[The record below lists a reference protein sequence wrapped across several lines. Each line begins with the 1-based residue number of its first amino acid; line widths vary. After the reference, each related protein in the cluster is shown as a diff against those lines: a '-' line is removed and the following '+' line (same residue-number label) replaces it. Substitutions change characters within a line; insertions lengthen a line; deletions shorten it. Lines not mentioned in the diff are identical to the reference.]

1 MVLKLLFTSIMRFI
15 QIISFRTL
23 VLRKARR
30 AKLLLLLLGVLA
42 ASNAWAVER
51 AYYSRSASAPNT
63 TASNVTVVSTLS
75 PDNLSLAAT
84 VTTDPAQAVKLRL
97 NLNGTAP
104 GGYRAGM
111 LVSNSDGSA
120 LASGVT
126 AVTIRTFLN
135 DNLQEQKTVDATL
148 VQTALLDNDNQPRQF
163 EFNTAVGKD
172 FNQVEIEFG
181 AAGYGPFPLR
191 VSLGGRQIQIR
202 YAYGI
207 GQELPKPATGFLSQF
222 GTTAPGQY
230 STDGQSKSGG
240 ICVNNNV
247 SNPERAVDNDLTNYA
262 SFNTLAGLSLD
273 PNNGCLGTLRVNLA
287 GVVPGSGFRAGF
299 VIGNSGLLDANVLNG
314 LRLHTFRNGVEQQV
328 ASVDNNLLQINLLA
342 DGQAMV
348 SFPASKEFDAVS
360 IERTGALSLLDNL
373 NLYYGFGLDNA
384 SFTNNPA
391 ITSYPLN
398 TRKYTVKTGGL
409 LCALCSSTVMTP
421 AGSPPYINLSQ
432 TVGAVGTESVQFPL
446 AGAGLAGNRAG
457 VVLGSGTLLDVSA
470 LSNMTL
476 STYDD
481 AGNLLETASAS
492 SVLALNLLPDGRQEV
507 SFRTTRNFTN
517 VKLTVKAG
525 VAALNNLSVYSAFA
539 DDRGTLQI
547 TPPVVLPVV
556 LTSFG
561 VSRAPGATAATITW
575 ATASEQRSASFVVE
589 RATNPQAG
597 FEAVGQVAAAGT
609 STATH
614 QYSLRDA
621 AAPTRTT
628 AYYRLRQLDVDG
640 SEHLSPVAV
649 LAASTSA
656 LAGGFVLYPN
666 PATAGSVSLSLP
678 SPAQAG
684 TTAVIYSALGR
695 LMSEQAVAGGETEAA
710 PALTTAGLP
719 TGIYYVVLHDAAGQ
733 PLGTQRLVISN

>member
-1 MVLKLLFTSIMRFI
+1 MRFI
-15 QIISFRTL
+15 QIISFCTL
-23 VLRKARR
+23 TLRKARL
-30 AKLLLLLLGVLA
+30 AKLLLSLLGVLA

-51 AYYSRSASAPNT
+51 AYYSNSGSIANT
-63 TASNVTVVSTLS
+63 STSNVAVASKLS
-75 PDNLSLAAT
+75 ADNLSLTAT
-84 VTTDPAQAVKLRL
+84 VTTTATQPVRLRL
-97 NLNGTAP
+97 NLSGTAP

-120 LASGVT
+120 LLGGPT
-126 AVTIRTFLN
+126 AVTIRTFLS
-135 DNLQEQKTVDATL
+135 DNLQEQRMVDATL
-148 VQTALLDNDNQPRQF
+148 VQTALLDTDNQPRQF
-163 EFNTAVGKD
+163 EFNTATGKD

-181 AAGYGPFPLR
+181 AAGYNALH

-207 GQELPKPATGFLSQF
+207 GQELPKPVTGFLSQF
-222 GTTAPGQY
+222 GTTASGQY
-230 STDGQSKSGG
+230 NTDGQNQSGG

-247 SNPERAVDNDLTNYA
+247 SNPEQAVDNDLTNYA
-262 SFNTLAGLSLD
+262 SFNTLAGLALD
-273 PNNGCLGTLRVNLA
+273 PSNGCLGTLRVKLA

-299 VIGNSGLLDANVLNG
+299 VISSSGLLDVNLLKG

-328 ASVDNNLLQINLLA
+328 ASVTDLLQINLLA
-342 DGQAMV
+342 DGQTMV

-360 IERTGALSLLDNL
+360 IERTSTLSLLDNL

-384 SFTNNPA
+384 SFTNTPA
-391 ITSYPLN
+391 VISYPLATN
-398 TRKYTVKTGGL
+398 KYTVQTSGV
-409 LCALCSSTVMTP
+409 LCVSCNSNVVTP
-421 AGSPPYINLSQ
+421 ANGNPPYINLSQ
-432 TVGAVGTESVQFPL
+432 AVNAVGTQSVQFPL

-457 VVLGSGTLLDVSA
+457 MVLGSGTLLDVSA

-492 SVLALNLLPDGRQEV
+492 SALALNLLPDGRQEV

-525 VAALNNLSVYSAFA
+525 VAALNNLSVFSAFA
-539 DDRGTLQI
+539 DDRGALQI

-589 RATNPQAG
+589 RATNPQTG
-597 FEAVGQVAAAGT
+597 FTVVGQVVAAGT
-609 STATH
+609 SSATH

-621 AAPTRTT
+621 AAPTRTVT
-628 AYYRLRQLDVDG
+628 YYRLRQRDTNG
-640 SEHLSPVAV
+640 SEHLSPVAA
-649 LAASTSA
+649 LAASTA
-656 LAGGFVLYPN
+656 PAGGFVLYPN
-666 PATAGSVSLSLP
+666 PATTGTVSLSLP
-678 SPAQAG
+678 SPAPVG

-695 LMSEQAVAGGETEAA
+695 LMSQQAVAGGEAEPA

-719 TGIYYVVLHDAAGQ
+719 TGIYYVVLRDAAGQ